1 MAAVKKYNLAGL
13 SANVELGKQGSRIV
27 GTANAVGFY
36 TINGDLQ
43 KLAIANAVSSN
54 QAVTKA
60 QLDAVSTGLVQHVTV
75 DIDHTSGTA
84 NLATVAAGSRII
96 SVTVDIPA
104 AWSGTSDNTTTF
116 IEVGDSSNGSR
127 FIRSQDVDVLKVGQY
142 HSQYQYEYLTE
153 GTLTYS
159 VTQGSAT
166 GGNATISV
174 VLASDS
180 VTVTDYGS
188 VNEAQNSNPDLGN
201 ITL

>member
-13 SANVELGKQGSRIV
+13 SANVELGKKGSYIV
-27 GTANAVGFY
+27 GTANTVGFY
-36 TINGDLQ
+36 TVNGDLQ

-60 QLDAVSTGLVQHVTV
+60 QLDAAATGLVQHVTV
-75 DIDHTSGTA
+75 DIDHSSGSA
-84 NLATVAAGSRII
+84 NLATIAAGSRIL

-104 AWSGTSDNTTTF
+104 AWVGTSDNTTTF

-142 HSQYQYEYLTE
+142 HSQYQYEYLSE

-159 VTQGSAT
+159 VTAGAAT

-180 VTVTDYGS
+180 VVVTDYGS
-188 VNEAQNSNPDLGN
+188 INEAQNSNPDLGN

>member
-43 KLAIANAVSSN
+43 KLAIANAVSSD